1 MPMPIEDYFF
11 FIFFTKPPLN
21 YVNEF
26 KNPKQKMI
34 VRGSFPLFIFYYDVE
49 FLLRDIT

>member
-1 MPMPIEDYFF
+1 MPMPVEDYFF
-11 FIFFTKPPLN
+11 LYFFTKPLLIILMSL
-21 YVNEF
+21 
-26 KNPKQKMI
+26 KNSKQKMI